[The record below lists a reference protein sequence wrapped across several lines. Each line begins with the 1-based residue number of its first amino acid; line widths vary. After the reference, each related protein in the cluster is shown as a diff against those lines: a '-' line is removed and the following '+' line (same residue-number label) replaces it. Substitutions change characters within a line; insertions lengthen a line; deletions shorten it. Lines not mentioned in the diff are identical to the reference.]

1 MSKMK
6 RMYDHQKNEAEV
18 NKRWQDDGWFACDT
32 ENAADKYYCLDMFP
46 YPSGDGLHVGHW
58 RGYTLSDFYTRYNM
72 LQGKTVLHPMG
83 FDAFGLPAENAAIK
97 NKSHPKKF
105 TDQAIQT
112 FSAQLKQVGAAYD
125 WNRIISTCEKDYY
138 KWTQW
143 LFVQLFK
150 HGLAEKRNSLVN
162 WCPKDQTV
170 LANEQ
175 VVNGKCERCGTVV
188 TKRELSQWYLKT
200 TAYAQE
206 LLDGLD
212 EVDWPEHVKALQ
224 RNWIGRSQGVEV
236 VFKGKDGLPDVT
248 AFTTR
253 ADTLMG
259 VSAVVL
265 APENPLTLNYVT
277 SDKKAEFD
285 KYLQEVSA
293 KTNVDRAQTKETEKT
308 AMFTGGF
315 VSHPITNEDV
325 PVWVADYVLV
335 DYGTGAVMSVPA
347 HDERDFAFSKAH
359 NLPVKEV
366 VKNGDQEL
374 PYTEAG
380 QLVNS
385 GDYDGLTTEEAI
397 EKIAQD
403 LEAKKLGKSTV
414 TYRLRDW
421 LVSRQRYW
429 GAPIPIVYSPDGQ
442 AEAVKEEY
450 LPVLLPEDVDFL
462 PGGESPITR
471 SNDYKATA
479 EKLYGKGWHFDVD
492 TLDTFVDSS
501 WYYLRYLNPRD
512 DKAAFNPEMA
522 AKWMP
527 VDLYI
532 GGIEHA
538 TMHLLY
544 ARFIYRFLVKEGYIK
559 ADSAEPF
566 RKLFNIGMI
575 NLNGSKMS
583 KSKGNVVSPDPLI
596 EHYGTD
602 ALRGYEM
609 FIGPLDVEAEWNPR
623 GINGV
628 YRFLVKTND
637 LAGKTVEKSSEKAVS
652 AFNSYLLSINDMI
665 ANFRVNTVVSE
676 AMKLVNVLEKEAVD
690 KELLGAFMK
699 TLAPLFPYLAETVWA
714 EDLGNTKSIFKEAW
728 PQEIAGA
735 KNDTVRYSVRI
746 NHKHV
751 DELEASATDSESQVV
766 ARAQEQSAVT
776 TRLAGKQVVKTIF
789 KTDPAFV
796 DLLTD

>member
-1 MSKMK
+1 MK
-6 RMYDHQKNEAEV
+6 RIYDHQKNEQEV

-32 ENAADKYYCLDMFP
+32 EKADEKYYCLDMFP

-105 TDQAIQT
+105 TDQAIKT

-150 HGLAEKRNSLVN
+150 HSLAEKRSSLVN

-175 VVNGKCERCGTVV
+175 VVNGKCDRCGSLV

-200 TAYAQE
+200 TAYAEE
-206 LLDGLD
+206 LLSGLD
-212 EVDWPEHVKALQ
+212 DVDWPEHVKTLQ
-224 RNWIGRSQGVEV
+224 RNWIGRSVGVEV
-236 VFKGKDGLPDVT
+236 VFKGKNSLADITV
-248 AFTTR
+248 FTTR

-265 APENPLTLNYVT
+265 APENPLARDYVM
-277 SDKKAEFD
+277 SDKQADFER
-285 KYLQEVSA
+285 YLQEVSA

-308 AMFTGGF
+308 AIFTGSY
-315 VSHPITNEDV
+315 VIHPISGEEV
-325 PVWVADYVLV
+325 PVWIADYVLA
-335 DYGTGAVMSVPA
+335 DYGSGAVMSVPA

-366 VKNGDQEL
+366 IKGDSETL
-374 PYTEAG
+374 PYTG
-380 QLVNS
+380 DGVLINS
-385 GDYDGLTTEEAI
+385 ADYNDLSTDEAI
-397 EKIAQD
+397 KKIAAD
-403 LEAKKLGKSTV
+403 LESKKLGKATV

-429 GAPIPIVYSPDGQ
+429 GAPIPVVYSPEGK

-450 LPVLLPEDVDFL
+450 LPVMLPEDVDFL

-471 SNDYKATA
+471 SNDYKSTA
-479 EKLYGKGWHFDVD
+479 EKLYGEGWHFDAD

-501 WYYLRYLNPRD
+501 WYYLRYLTPHDN
-512 DKAAFNPEMA
+512 KAAFSPELA

-559 ADSAEPF
+559 SESAEPF
-566 RKLFNIGMI
+566 KKLFNIGMI

-609 FIGPLDVEAEWNPR
+609 FIGPLDIEAEWNPR

-628 YRFLVKTND
+628 YRFLVKTNE
-637 LAGKTVEKSSEKAVS
+637 LAGKVGDKSSDKAIS
-652 AFNSYLLSINDMI
+652 AFNSYLNAINEMI

-676 AMKLVNVLEKEAVD
+676 AMKLVNVLEKQEID
-690 KELLGAFMK
+690 KKLLAAFVT
-699 TLAPLFPYLAETVWA
+699 TLAPLFPYLAETIWTN
-714 EDLGNTKSIFKEAW
+714 DLDNSSSIFKASW
-728 PQEIAGA
+728 PKEITGGEL
-735 KNDTVRYSVRI
+735 KEISYSVRV
-746 NHKHV
+746 NHKHLGGMAMSV
-751 DELEASATDSESQVV
+751 DSQEDDVIKAANELEIVKSKI
-766 ARAQEQSAVT
+766 
-776 TRLAGKQVVKTIF
+776 AGKQVVKTIF
-789 KTDPAFV
+789 KRDPAFV